1 MANGSSRDRGR
12 RGGKKNTAP
21 ARPAAVSGPG
31 RLSRRTDSVA
41 PSIQD
46 VQAMASGTYGEEQQL
61 VEQVRDGNIIE
72 PETTTAAP
80 VQPTGQQ
87 IQQVPVGGVPG
98 ELADLFGPEAEGG
111 DLNAYSPREEKVT
124 LEPDDVLLLRAMAE
138 VNPTNELLSLL
149 QFASQR
155 ARSRNIQGM

>member
-1 MANGSSRDRGR
+1 MADGSSRDRGR

-46 VQAMASGTYGEEQQL
+46 VQAMASETYGEEQQL

-72 PETTTAAP
+72 GNRPTPAP
-80 VQPTGQQ
+80 VRPTGQQ
-87 IQQVPVGGVPG
+87 IQQVPMGGVPG
-98 ELADLFGPEAEGG
+98 ELANLFGPDAEGG
-111 DLNAYSPREEKVT
+111 DLNSYSPREEKVT
-124 LEPDDVLLLRAMAE
+124 LEPDDVLLLRAMAQ

>member
-1 MANGSSRDRGR
+1 MADGSSRDRGR

-46 VQAMASGTYGEEQQL
+46 VQAMASETYGEEQQL

-72 PETTTAAP
+72 GNRPTPAP

-87 IQQVPVGGVPG
+87 IQQVPMGGVPG
-98 ELADLFGPEAEGG
+98 ELANLFGPDAEGG
-111 DLNAYSPREEKVT
+111 DLNSYSPREEKVT
-124 LEPDDVLLLRAMAE
+124 LEPDDVLLLRAMAQ